1 MFLLYRLLNYLY
13 DSKDFFSILLTS
25 PKVFALLYLFQLSL
39 PWRCI
44 IVEEGTW
51 PVQAIVSGWT
61 VLKEIAKEVSEGS
74 CPLVGRMLTTN
85 LKGPLLFCRDSLPSI
100 EQWPPGGWGQGGKPL
115 ATVHHCPPST
125 YLILLHFAVSSH
137 LPLPHHWSFFPSR
150 GSPTSQPA
158 HGLGIRDHP
167 LTPSPCLTAS
177 TAAVGK
183 LCSWHPEWNSECTP
197 RRCVIFWWLALLYH

>member
-13 DSKDFFSILLTS
+13 DSKDFFSVLLTS

-61 VLKEIAKEVSEGS
+61 VLKEIAKEVSVGS

-85 LKGPLLFCRDSLPSI
+85 LKGPLLFCRDSLPST
-100 EQWPPGGWGQGGKPL
+100 EQ
-115 ATVHHCPPST
+115 
-125 YLILLHFAVSSH
+125 
-137 LPLPHHWSFFPSR
+137 
-150 GSPTSQPA
+150 
-158 HGLGIRDHP
+158 
-167 LTPSPCLTAS
+167 
-177 TAAVGK
+177 
-183 LCSWHPEWNSECTP
+183 
-197 RRCVIFWWLALLYH
+197 